1 MQSDMVAWIKAAKAH
16 CAYVVLKTFKEA
28 VDEVREKRWVSR
40 STQRAMERLVA
51 LHGLATMDDAMGDFL
66 EDGYVDG
73 AGAEAIRTEIAAL
86 LLELRPDAAAL
97 TDAFALDDYFLNSA
111 LGAADGDVYARLY
124 AQVQDAP
131 FNASHTPPG
140 YETLLRQRL
149 LKGVEGSSK
158 L

>member
-1 MQSDMVAWIKAAKAH
+1 MRGNGKTVRR
-16 CAYVVLKTFKEA
+16 VLDVP
-28 VDEVREKRWVSR
+28 VDAENSVS
-40 STQRAMERLVA
+40 E
-51 LHGLATMDDAMGDFL
+51 LAEL
-66 EDGYVDG
+66 
-73 AGAEAIRTEIAAL
+73 IA
-86 LLELRPDAAAL
+86 D
-97 TDAFALDDYFLNSA
+97 